1 MFPDR
6 PRYWRLIGQTAVPC
20 DPQPGHETPEEV
32 AALLRWAEDLDL
44 SCRQVLRDEL
54 PGGCWVSTVFLGLD
68 HGWHSPEPILFET
81 AVFANG
87 EIEIV
92 SRCST
97 WLQAEEQHHKALA
110 LLEAAEAGR
119 KAIATFKPKE
129 ESDA

>member
-20 DPQPGHETPEEV
+20 DPQPGHETLEV
-32 AALLRWAEDLDL
+32 
-44 SCRQVLRDEL
+44 RQVLRDEL
-54 PGGCWVSTVFLGLD
+54 PGGCWVSTIFLGLD